1 MQFLHKTIF
10 LKSTSGKKRKIMAKQ
25 SQIAKVPHEE
35 DASVQQPA
43 ASQSHSLGPG
53 TGEDEHNLDHKVLA

>member
-1 MQFLHKTIF
+1 
-10 LKSTSGKKRKIMAKQ
+10 MAKQ

-43 ASQSHSLGPG
+43 ASQSHSQGPG